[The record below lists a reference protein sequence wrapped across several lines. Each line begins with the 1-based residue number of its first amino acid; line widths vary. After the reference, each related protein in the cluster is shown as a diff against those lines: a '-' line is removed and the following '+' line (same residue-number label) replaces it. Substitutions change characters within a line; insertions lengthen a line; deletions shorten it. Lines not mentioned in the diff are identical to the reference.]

1 MIIIPYTTYYSNSQ
15 SLTQTCLEKP
25 ELSDV
30 YKKYLINEQL
40 TEDDFNKIEEC
51 INLTKQFNNVAALLC
66 ITIVTILLIAVII
79 YIIKS

>member
-1 MIIIPYTTYYSNSQ
+1 MTIIPYTTYYSNSQ

-51 INLTKQFNNVAALLC
+51 INSTKQFNDVAALVC
-66 ITIVTILLIAVII
+66 IVIVTIIFIVVII
-79 YIIKS
+79 YLTIS